1 MFPQYMD
8 KGIKLFKVF
17 GIQISLNYS
26 WFIIFGL
33 IAWSL
38 AQGYFPQ
45 MRPNLSLTTYWLMGL
60 ITALLLFI
68 SVLLHELSHSYV
80 AMASGIEIK
89 GITLFIFGGLARIS
103 REPSDARTEFK
114 IAIAGP
120 AVSLALALVFWLT
133 SRGVDF
139 LMPGSV
145 ISSIFYYLFLING
158 ILVAFNLIPG
168 FPLDGGRLL
177 RAYLWN
183 RTDNIK
189 EATRIASRVGKWF
202 ALLLIFAGF
211 ANIITGRL
219 LNGIWFV
226 FIGMFLQQAAA
237 ESYQV
242 VVLQHSLAGVKV
254 RDLMTSNVIAVDELL
269 SIAELVEGYFFKY
282 RYTSFPVVSGEE
294 LRGIITLKVVKKLPR
309 EEWAYKQVRD
319 IMSGVSSDAVLHPDE
334 SVVDALRKM
343 TTEERRRLPVVEG
356 GRLKG
361 ILARN
366 DIMSLFK
373 VKSDLGE

>member
-1 MFPQYMD
+1 MD

>member
-343 TTEERRRLPVVEG
+343 TTEERGRLPVVES